1 MKKNIIITFC
11 IGTIVFIIGSY
22 YFNDFKFENANELL
36 VAFIFYQ
43 LYSFVLGF
51 SNMLFFSLLHKKEN
65 FKKWYVKTA
74 IGIFGS
80 GLITLTGLFFLRCF
94 TSVVYNGNSLSFFLE
109 HETLYAYQFG
119 LWITLTIVIIFHVF
133 YYYNSFQKQKLKE
146 QKVIA
151 GTANAKF
158 DALKS
163 QLDPH
168 FLFNSLNVLNSL
180 IEENTDKAQ
189 EFTTGLSKVYRYVLE
204 QKNKELVSL
213 AEELAFAKT
222 YMSLLKM
229 RFEDSLQ
236 FESPEL
242 SLDNESKVV
251 PLSLQLLL
259 ENAVKHNVVNS
270 IKPLKITITEKNGE
284 LIIENNLQPKKI
296 LEQSSGFGLSNI
308 TQRYQLLTNKK
319 VQVFKNESLFRVSIP
334 ILTKQIE
341 TMQQLERYNTDSAYL
356 RAQKRVDDLK
366 GFYSNL
372 ISYCIIIPFLIG
384 VNYYTGWGYKWFWF
398 PMFGWGIGVAFHAFG
413 VFGFGNDWEQKQ
425 IKNHM
430 DKELNNTKKW
440 N

>member
-1 MKKNIIITFC
+1 MKKNIVITFC
-11 IGTIVFIIGSY
+11 LGTVVFLIGSY
-22 YFNDFKFENANELL
+22 YFKDFKFINANDLL
-36 VAFIFYQ
+36 VTFIFYQ
-43 LYSFVLGF
+43 LYAFVLGF
-51 SNMLFFSLLHKKEN
+51 SNMLFFNVLHKNEN
-65 FKKWYVKTA
+65 LSKWYIKTA
-74 IGIFGS
+74 AGVAGS
-80 GLITLTGLFFLRCF
+80 GLITLLGLLLLRWF
-94 TSVVYNGNSLSFFLE
+94 TSVIYNGNSLSYFLE
-109 HETLYAYQFG
+109 NESLKSYQFG
-119 LWITLTIVIIFHVF
+119 VWITLTINIIFHVI

-151 GTANAKF
+151 GTASAKF
-158 DALKS
+158 DALRS

-213 AEELAFAKT
+213 TEELTFAKS

-236 FESPEL
+236 FNAPEVA
-242 SLDNESKVV
+242 LDSESKVV

-259 ENAVKHNVVNS
+259 ENAVKHNIVNS
-270 IKPLKITITEKNGE
+270 SNPLKISITEIDGD
-284 LIIENNLQPKKI
+284 LVIENNLQPKKI
-296 LEQSSGFGLSNI
+296 LEQSSGFGLANI
-308 TQRYQLLTNKK
+308 KQRYHLLTQKK
-319 VQVFKNESLFRVSIP
+319 VHVFKSENIFRVSIP

-341 TMQQLERYNTDSAYL
+341 TMKQLEPYNTDSAYL

-372 ISYCIIIPFLIG
+372 ISYCLIIPFLIG
-384 VNYYTGWGYKWFWF
+384 VNYYSGWGYKWFWF
-398 PMFGWGIGVAFHAFG
+398 PLLGWGIGLGFHAFG
-413 VFGFGNDWEQKQ
+413 VFGFGNTWEQKQ

>member
-11 IGTIVFIIGSY
+11 IGTLIFLIGSY
-22 YFNDFKFENANELL
+22 YFKDFKFLNANELL
-36 VAFIFYQ
+36 VTFVFYQ
-43 LYSFVLGF
+43 LYAFVLGF
-51 SNMLFFSLLHKKEN
+51 SNMLFFKVLHKNEN
-65 FKKWYVKTA
+65 LKAWYIKSI
-74 IGIFGS
+74 IGVLGS
-80 GLITLTGLFFLRCF
+80 GLITLLGLFLLRWF
-94 TSVVYNGNSLSFFLE
+94 TSVIYNGNSFNFFIT
-109 HETLYAYQFG
+109 HETIKAYQFG
-119 LWITLTIVIIFHVF
+119 LWITLTVVIIFHVI

-180 IEENTDKAQ
+180 IEENKDKAQ
-189 EFTTGLSKVYRYVLE
+189 DFTTGLSKVYRYVLE

-213 AEELAFAKT
+213 EEELAFARI

-229 RFEDSLQ
+229 RFEDSLK
-236 FESPEL
+236 FEAPKVLANS
-242 SLDNESKVV
+242 ESKVV
-251 PLSLQLLL
+251 PLSLQLVL

-270 IKPLKITITEKNGE
+270 KNPLKIVIKEENGA
-284 LIIENNLQPKKI
+284 LVIENNIQPKKT
-296 LEQSSGFGLSNI
+296 LEQSSGFGLTNI
-308 TQRYQLLTNKK
+308 TQRYQLLTHRK
-319 VQVFKNESLFRVSIP
+319 VQVLKNDKIFRVSIP

-341 TMQQLERYNTDSAYL
+341 IMKQIEQYSTDSAYL

-372 ISYCIIIPFLIG
+372 MSYCIIIPFLIG
-384 VNYYTGWGYKWFWF
+384 VNYYSGWGYKWFWF
-398 PMFGWGIGVAFHAFG
+398 PMFGWGIGLCFHAFG
-413 VFGFGNDWEQKQ
+413 VFGFGNTWEQKQ

-430 DKELNNTKKW
+430 DKELNKTKKW

>member
-22 YFNDFKFENANELL
+22 YFNDFKFENANQLL

-384 VNYYTGWGYKWFWF
+384 VNYYPGWGYKWFWF